1 VGRIVEKP
9 VIYRAEVAKRSM
21 MVLSLTFD
29 HRVIDG
35 APAGAFLQTVADLL
49 AHGNRISLD
58 AR

>member
-1 VGRIVEKP
+1 MEKP
-9 VIYRAEVAKRSM
+9 VVYRGEITKRVM

-58 AR
+58 ARG